1 MELGVQ
7 ATSLTAVWQT
17 LGWDPEAADALV
29 TGITS
34 DSRQVTAGDLFVA
47 CVGDPQR
54 LRSFIE
60 QAQANQA
67 AAVAVDASQLQLV
80 ATFNFT
86 VPIWPVPQLPQQLGK
101 LAAEVLRHPSQQ
113 MTLFGITGTNG
124 KTSISQ
130 FIAQA
135 CNLLNQPCGVIGTIG
150 NGLLQDLKA
159 GPNTTP
165 DGVSVQEL
173 LGQMLAQSAQACAM
187 EVSSHGLH
195 QGRVDACAFDIAV
208 FTNLSRDH
216 LDYHG
221 SMAAYG
227 EAKAALFVWPGL
239 QHAVINLD
247 DKFGRQLCQ
256 RIAPSTRLW
265 SYSLVDQQAHV
276 WVREVSY
283 DVSGMRVQVVTPEAD
298 MNIVIGVYGEFNLSN
313 LLAVIAALLAM
324 GHTASEVELVC
335 SQLQAVIGRME
346 KFTATDCAT
355 VIVDYAHTPDAL
367 AAALH
372 AVRAHLQDGH
382 LWCVFGCGG
391 DRDQGKRP
399 LMAAVAEANADRVV
413 VTDDNPR
420 FEASHDIIKQILAGF
435 AEPDKVQVVAD
446 RQTAIQQTL
455 AQAQATDI
463 VLIAGK
469 GHEDY
474 QEIAGQRFAFS
485 DRDLVLAQ
493 LQELVA

>member
-1 MELGVQ
+1 
-7 ATSLTAVWQT
+7 LTAVWQT
-17 LGWDPEAADALV
+17 LGWDPESVDVLV

-34 DSRQVTAGDLFVA
+34 DSRQVTTGDLFVA

-60 QAQANQA
+60 QAQAKQA

-80 ATFNFT
+80 ATLNFT
-86 VPIWPVPQLPQQLGK
+86 VPIWPVPQLQQQLGN
-101 LAAEVLRHPSQQ
+101 LAAEVLHRPSQQ

-135 CNLLNQPCGVIGTIG
+135 SNHLNKPCGVIGTVG
-150 NGLLQDLKA
+150 NGLLGSLLA

-165 DGVSVQEL
+165 DAVTVQAL
-173 LGQMLAQSAQACAM
+173 LANMQADGAQACAM

-195 QGRVDACAFDIAV
+195 QGRVSACAFDIAV
-208 FTNLSRDH
+208 FTNLTRDH

-221 SMAAYG
+221 SMEAYG
-227 EAKAALFVWPGL
+227 DAKAELFVWPGL

-247 DKFGRQLCQ
+247 DDFGRQLAKRVASSTQ
-256 RIAPSTRLW
+256 VWGYSIA
-265 SYSLVDQQAHV
+265 DQQAQLF
-276 WVREVSY
+276 VRSVSY
-283 DVSGMRVQVVTPEAD
+283 QVDGMRVVIATPETD
-298 MNIVIGVYGEFNLSN
+298 IRLTVGLYGAFNLSN
-313 LLAVIAALLAM
+313 LLAVVGALLAA
-324 GHTASEVELVC
+324 GNSVAEVQGACEN
-335 SQLQAVIGRME
+335 LQPVIGRME
-346 KFTATDCAT
+346 KFTQSGCAT

-367 AAALH
+367 DAALKAVH
-372 AVRAHLQDGH
+372 AHIQDGK

-399 LMAAVAEANADRVV
+399 LMAAVAEAHADQVV

-420 FEASHDIIKQILAGF
+420 FEASETIIEQILLGF
-435 AEPDKVQVVAD
+435 AKPEQVQVIAD
-446 RQTAIQQTL
+446 RQMAITHTLQQ
-455 AQAQATDI
+455 AKAGDI

-474 QEIAGQRFAFS
+474 QEIAGQRIDFS
-485 DRDLVLAQ
+485 DRLLVVEQ
-493 LQELVA
+493 LQELAA